1 MIHLVAEIK
10 AYPDSID
17 NVTNLL
23 SGLLEPS
30 REEEGVANTNCI
42 WIKRSKACLCSK
54 KFGRRKKR

>member
-30 REEEGVANTNCI
+30 REEEGCCQYELYLDQKI
-42 WIKRSKACLCSK
+42 EGLFMFQEI
-54 KFGRRKKR
+54 